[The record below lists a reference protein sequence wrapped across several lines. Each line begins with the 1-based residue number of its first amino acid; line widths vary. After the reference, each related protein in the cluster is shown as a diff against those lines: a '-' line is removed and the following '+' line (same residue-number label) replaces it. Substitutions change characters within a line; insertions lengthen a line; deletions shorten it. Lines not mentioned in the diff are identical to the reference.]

1 MEMFQNEFG
10 SGALNWAPH
19 FDLPSFLTTGIT
31 ADDADDD
38 DDADDA
44 NDIDDNGAAENE
56 NDNDDHD
63 HDHDHDHD
71 NDHDDSRDKIAGKDD
86 TFHSEWVEM
95 LPPLAKPPPGCDLYG
110 VNLDDPESLI
120 RLTVDLSASS

>member
-56 NDNDDHD
+56 NDNDNHD
-63 HDHDHDHD
+63 DHDHDHD
-71 NDHDDSRDKIAGKDD
+71 NSRDKIAGKDD